1 MEQLP
6 IIQHVC
12 TRSLTDRTK
21 ASDAFNAGSIPV
33 GCIYITLGICAV
45 VKRMVIMNQ
54 NNQSRLE
61 GVKDKLLK
69 GKDWIL
75 DHRKVVMPAI
85 LIVCVLITVFVA
97 VNANQRDKL
106 EKEAEAAAL
115 AAAEQQTEEEV
126 QEMPVYDLEENAYPE
141 VNNVVR
147 AYYDAQASGDMGI
160 ISGLNTYL
168 NDIQKIKVEELSK
181 YIESY
186 PQLDVYTKPG
196 LTDNTYV
203 AYVCSE
209 VKFYDLDTTIP
220 GMQTYY
226 IGQDEDGNYYI
237 NNGTYDD
244 TVSNYIKEVTLQD
257 DVVDLNNKVV
267 VAYNDLL
274 AEDENLSEFLAYM
287 KEKINEDVGEILAQ
301 ADQPEQTEEETGEQT
316 EQATEE
322 TAPVTFRARATDVVN
337 IRVSDSEQ
345 ADKLG
350 KAQVDE
356 EFTVL
361 EQKENGWSKIE
372 YEGKDAYIKS
382 DYLEVISEEP
392 ASDAQET
399 DTDSTDNEDQA
410 QDSSTDTSTD
420 TASTSTASTGKTPGD
435 QVRVKE
441 TVRIRKSASTD
452 SDVLGTAYVGD
463 TFELVMEQADG
474 WSRVKYKG
482 NNAYIK
488 TEYLE

>member
-1 MEQLP
+1 
-6 IIQHVC
+6 
-12 TRSLTDRTK
+12 
-21 ASDAFNAGSIPV
+21 
-33 GCIYITLGICAV
+33 
-45 VKRMVIMNQ
+45 MNQ

-61 GVKDKLLK
+61 GVKDKLLT

-85 LIVCVLITVFVA
+85 LIACVLITVFVA
-97 VNANQRDKL
+97 VNANQRDTL

-147 AYYDAQASGDMGI
+147 AYYDAQASGDMDTV
-160 ISGLNTYL
+160 SSLNTYL

-186 PQLDVYTKPG
+186 PELNVYTKPG
-196 LTDNTYV
+196 LTENTYV

-209 VKFYDLDTTIP
+209 VKFYDLEKTIP

-226 IGQDEDGNYYI
+226 IGQDENGNYYI

-244 TVSNYIKEVTLQD
+244 TVSSYIKEVTLQD

-274 AEDENLSEFLAYM
+274 ADDADLSEFLAYM

-301 ADQPEQTEEETGEQT
+301 ADQPEQTEEETEQT
-316 EQATEE
+316 ADEDNEE
-322 TAPVTFRARATDVVN
+322 TTPVTVKARATDVVN

-350 KAQVDE
+350 KAQVNQ

-361 EQKENGWSKIE
+361 EQKENGWSKIQ
-372 YEGKDAYIKS
+372 YEGQEAYIKS

-392 ASDAQET
+392 AAGDTTQEDASEDRQEDEAVET
-399 DTDSTDNEDQA
+399 T
-410 QDSSTDTSTD
+410 TDTS
-420 TASTSTASTGKTPGD
+420 SVGTASTGKAPGD
-435 QVRVKE
+435 KVKAKE
-441 TVRIRKSASTD
+441 SVRIRKSASTD
-452 SDVLGTAYVGD
+452 SDVLGTAYAGD
-463 TFELVMEQADG
+463 SFELVMEQADG
-474 WSRVKYKG
+474 WSKVKYKG

>member
-1 MEQLP
+1 
-6 IIQHVC
+6 
-12 TRSLTDRTK
+12 
-21 ASDAFNAGSIPV
+21 
-33 GCIYITLGICAV
+33 
-45 VKRMVIMNQ
+45 MNQ

-61 GVKDKLLK
+61 GVKDKLLT
-69 GKDWIL
+69 GKDWIF

-85 LIVCVLITVFVA
+85 LIACVLITVFVA
-97 VNANQRDKL
+97 VNANQRDTL

-147 AYYDAQASGDMGI
+147 AYYDAQASGDMDTV
-160 ISGLNTYL
+160 SSLNTYL

-186 PQLDVYTKPG
+186 PELNVYTKPG
-196 LTDNTYV
+196 LTENTYV

-209 VKFYDLDTTIP
+209 VKFYDLEKTIP

-226 IGQDEDGNYYI
+226 IGQDENGNYYI

-244 TVSNYIKEVTLQD
+244 TVSSYIKEVTLQD

-274 AEDENLSEFLAYM
+274 ADDADLSEFLAYM

-301 ADQPEQTEEETGEQT
+301 ADQPEQTEEETEQT
-316 EQATEE
+316 ADEDNEE
-322 TAPVTFRARATDVVN
+322 TTPVTVKARATDVVN

-350 KAQVDE
+350 KAQVNQ

-361 EQKENGWSKIE
+361 EQKENGWSKIQ
-372 YEGKDAYIKS
+372 YEGQEAYIKS

-392 ASDAQET
+392 AAGDTTQEDASEDRQEDEAVET
-399 DTDSTDNEDQA
+399 T
-410 QDSSTDTSTD
+410 TDTS
-420 TASTSTASTGKTPGD
+420 SVGTASTGKAPGD
-435 QVRVKE
+435 KVKAKE
-441 TVRIRKSASTD
+441 SVRIRKSASTD
-452 SDVLGTAYVGD
+452 SDVLGTAYAGD
-463 TFELVMEQADG
+463 SFELVMEQADG
-474 WSRVKYKG
+474 WSKVKYKG

>member
-1 MEQLP
+1 
-6 IIQHVC
+6 
-12 TRSLTDRTK
+12 
-21 ASDAFNAGSIPV
+21 
-33 GCIYITLGICAV
+33 
-45 VKRMVIMNQ
+45 MNQ

-61 GVKDKLLK
+61 GVKDKLLTV
-69 GKDWIL
+69 KDWIL
-75 DHRKVVMPAI
+75 DHRKIVMPAI
-85 LIVCVLITVFVA
+85 LIVCVFITVFIA

-115 AAAEQQTEEEV
+115 AAAEQQPEEEV
-126 QEMPVYDLEENAYPE
+126 LEMPTYDLEENAYPE

-147 AYYDAQASGDMGI
+147 AYYDAQASGDMET

-196 LTDNTYV
+196 LTENTYV

-226 IGQDEDGNYYI
+226 IGQDENGNYYI

-322 TAPVTFRARATDVVN
+322 TAPVTLRARATDVVN

-399 DTDSTDNEDQA
+399 DADSTDNEDQA